1 MVLPI
6 RGSAQAKAYGS
17 LGEME
22 SAAERVLRFL
32 PPVPCLMQLDW
43 AAPLEGDVQIG
54 VAGKK
59 SGFGQRNEG
68 VVADLG
74 EQQWFGSDDV
84 ENWRPA
90 GGCRIS
96 WSAY

>member
-1 MVLPI
+1 MPHIRCWRGTLRNRDGGESALIAAPRELEA
-6 RGSAQAKAYGS
+6 RGSLAR
-17 LGEME
+17 ME
-22 SAAERVLRFL
+22 SAAERVVPFL

-43 AAPLEGDVQIG
+43 AAPLEGDVQIR

-74 EQQWFGSDDV
+74 KQ
-84 ENWRPA
+84 
-90 GGCRIS
+90 
-96 WSAY
+96 

>member
-1 MVLPI
+1 MGDPALLAGSRGLRA
-6 RGSAQAKAYGS
+6 RGS
-17 LGEME
+17 LVEME
-22 SAAERVLRFL
+22 SAAERVVRLL

-74 EQQWFGSDDV
+74 EQ
-84 ENWRPA
+84 
-90 GGCRIS
+90 
-96 WSAY
+96 